1 MTRRRVA
8 VGVGVGLL
16 IVLGVVLFTQQAA
29 MSYDSLKSALR
40 THGAAV
46 RDDGIGSQPFLGG
59 TDRRLRVNGVG
70 VDVFEYRTTFEASY
84 DASRISADGSTFR
97 GGLGPLGGRAATVD
111 FIAPPHWFRSG
122 RVVVL
127 YVGQQG
133 DLLALLR
140 QVLGPQFAG
149 GGTIPGGNG

>member
-1 MTRRRVA
+1 MTRRRVT

-16 IVLGVVLFTQQAA
+16 ILLSAVLYTQLTAL
-29 MSYDSLKSALR
+29 SYDGLKSALR
-40 THGAAV
+40 AHGAAV
-46 RDDGIGSQPFLGG
+46 QDDGLGSQPFLAG

-97 GGLGPLGGRAATVD
+97 GGLGPLGGQAAAVE

-140 QVLGPQFAG
+140 QVLGPQFVG
-149 GGTIPGGNG
+149 DGTIPSGNG